1 VNTSTVG
8 SDMVGLVF
16 VLVFLGLILG
26 IGFFRRDPSR
36 RGLREIRSFTRLK
49 RSIGLAVE
57 AGQRLHVMIGDGG
70 IQGMRGAAGLV
81 GLSLIQKMTRSAAVS
96 DRPPTAT
103 SGEPMLAILS
113 QDVMHSGYREVNAEE
128 RFESAS
134 AQLAGLGAMGYIAG
148 TLPIIMD
155 QQVSVNVMAGSFGSE
170 VGLSADAAGRKDS
183 LTIGGSDNLSAQA
196 VLFASSQEPLV
207 GEELY
212 AAGAYLQVN
221 KFHTSSLLAQDVFRW
236 VLIGA
241 IIAGTLI
248 KIAGGL

>member
-1 VNTSTVG
+1 MG
-8 SDMVGLVF
+8 SDLVGLVF
-16 VLVFLGLILG
+16 VLAFLGLIVG
-26 IGFFRRDPSR
+26 IGFVRRDPSQ
-36 RGLREIRSFTRLK
+36 RGLREIRSFSRLK

-70 IQGMRGAAGLV
+70 IQGMHGASGLM
-81 GLSLIQKMTRSAAVS
+81 GLSLIQKMTRTAAVS

-128 RFESAS
+128 RFEPAS

-148 TLPIIMD
+148 TLPVILD
-155 QQVSVNVMAGSFGSE
+155 QQVSVNVMIGSFGSE
-170 VGLSADAAGRKDS
+170 VGLSSDAAERTDS
-183 LTIGGSDNLSAQA
+183 LTIGGSDNLPAQA
-196 VLFASSQEPLV
+196 VLFASNQEPLV

-221 KFHTSSLLAQDVFRW
+221 KFHASSLLAQDVFRW
-236 VLIGA
+236 VLIG
-241 IIAGTLI
+241 IILVGTLF